1 MHLNRFYILYLSL
14 LKSAG
19 WEGFEPTA
27 VGLRD
32 EVLMRCKINLL
43 IKFTKN
49 SNISKIKSDQSFRR
63 WFMPESAPFFEC
75 AWAARFPAEEAAAQ
89 CFVDL

>member
-1 MHLNRFYILYLSL
+1 VV
-14 LKSAG
+14 
-19 WEGFEPTA
+19 FEAA

-49 SNISKIKSDQSFRR
+49 SNISKIESDQSFRR
-63 WFMPESAPFFEC
+63 WFMPESASSFEC
-75 AWAARFPAEEAAAQ
+75 AWAARFPAAGAAGQ